1 MLHRHKHGGL
11 GVRGRTVAQDAEN
24 LDHDGVTEQPVGF
37 QNLAMG
43 GDLGFTRLNYSL
55 MRAPSTWLTAEETL
69 AAGCTAAPL
78 NLVQ

>member
-1 MLHRHKHGGL
+1 MVGSASEAGQLLKTP
-11 GVRGRTVAQDAEN
+11 RTSTTTASLSSLWGSRTWPWVVIWA
-24 LDHDGVTEQPVGF
+24 
-37 QNLAMG
+37 
-43 GDLGFTRLNYSL
+43 FTRLIYSL